1 MIFVQYVL
9 PYLVTLLVAICS
21 GTISYYS
28 AIKKSKLDNETKI
41 KEIQEQHK
49 LDLENQRE
57 LFKLEIDKI
66 NLQHQNELEKIKIES
81 SNQLTNN
88 LAAGIMPLLSN
99 AKNIKDLMELKNKIN
114 KDSK

>member
-1 MIFVQYVL
+1 MIFIQYVL
-9 PYLVTLLVAICS
+9 PYIVTLLVAICS
-21 GTISYYS
+21 GIVSYYS

-49 LDLENQRE
+49 LDLENQKE

-88 LAAGIMPLLSN
+88 IAANLMPLFLN
-99 AKNIKDLMELKNKIN
+99 PNNMESLIELGNKIN
-114 KDSK
+114 KDKK